1 MQSMNTL
8 RLGLAA
14 LLLAGSNLAS
24 AAPNLPIPDLP
35 EPCDILANLLCDG
48 LPD

>member
-1 MQSMNTL
+1 MQSIKTL
-8 RLGLAA
+8 RLGLAV
-14 LLLAGSNLAS
+14 LLLAGTNLAS
-24 AAPNLPIPDLP
+24 AAPSLPLPDLP